1 MKPVRAITGT
11 MLHIDRAD
19 VDTDQIIPQQF
30 LKRIERDGYGEF
42 LFHNWAHHDNGELD
56 QEFIINHPHR
66 SDARVLVAGPNFGCG
81 SSREHAA
88 WAIQDWGFEAVIAP
102 SLADIF
108 KNNAANIGLLPIE
121 LDGEH
126 VAVLFDVAT
135 DPAAVIDIDL
145 LEQTIVSGELT
156 LEFDIDPNVKERL
169 LGGIDTIGVTLGH
182 GAAISEHESSRPSW
196 MPLTTAGG
204 AA

>member
-19 VDTDQIIPQQF
+19 DDTDQIIPQQN

-108 KNNAANIGLLPIE
+108 KNNATNIGLLPIE
-121 LDGEH
+121 LDGEQ
-126 VAVLFDVAT
+126 VAVLFDVAS

-145 LEQTIVSGELT
+145 LEQTIVSGEMT
-156 LEFDIDPNVKERL
+156 LEFEIDPNVKERL

-182 GAAISEHESSRPSW
+182 DEAISEHESRRPTW
-196 MPLTTAGG
+196 MPTTTAGG
-204 AA
+204 AT